1 MCDRSIMSTPL
12 PPIPMPSGHPA
23 TDLLNA
29 PTKGY
34 FLATVAWLLGGMSIA
49 FGLIAGAQRWTPQIS
64 PYAQPVLWALL
75 LICGAG
81 SFVVG
86 ILASHE
92 RRDESSRANVES
104 PEFAALKKWRTDK
117 EADESLTD
125 DRVAVNDVSLEMSDL
140 HNLKV
145 SMEIRN
151 MGKDPITVA
160 GVCMNWVK
168 LSDHSQMIAH
178 ALTIQ
183 PGEMK
188 DLVDGYR
195 ADYAFQL
202 ISDFNNIDRRGT
214 AWVSLVFTQNR
225 IRWKQWGKAVDA
237 TFRA

>member
-1 MCDRSIMSTPL
+1 MPTSL

-34 FLATVAWLLGGMSIA
+34 FLATVAWLLGGVSIA
-49 FGLIAGAQRWTPQIS
+49 FGLVASAQRWTPQIS
-64 PYAQPVLWALL
+64 PYAQPILWALL
-75 LICGAG
+75 IVCGAS

-86 ILASHE
+86 VLASHV
-92 RRDESSRANVES
+92 RRDESRRSNVES
-104 PEFAALKKWRTDK
+104 PEYAALEKWRTDT

-125 DRVAVNDVSLEMSDL
+125 DRVAVNDLWLEVSGLQ
-140 HNLKV
+140 NLKV

-151 MGKDPITVA
+151 TGKDPIIVA
-160 GVCMNWVK
+160 GVCMNWMSR
-168 LSDHSQMIAH
+168 SDRSQMIAH

-195 ADYAFQL
+195 AEYAFQL
-202 ISDFNNIDRRGT
+202 TNDLNNIDRRGT

-225 IRWKQWGKAVDA
+225 IRWKQWGKTVEA
-237 TFRA
+237 TLRA